1 MFFIF
6 YFFFFMKYQISATEY
21 EPIRNL
27 KSLKIVSK
35 KGIQKTAETTGDLF
49 SNKIADKVSRRSSQ
63 NSSGRNDSNLLII

>member
-1 MFFIF
+1 
-6 YFFFFMKYQISATEY
+6 MKYQISATEY

-35 KGIQKTAETTGDLF
+35 KGIQKAAETTGDLF
-49 SNKIADKVSRRSSQ
+49 SNKIADKVSRRSSH